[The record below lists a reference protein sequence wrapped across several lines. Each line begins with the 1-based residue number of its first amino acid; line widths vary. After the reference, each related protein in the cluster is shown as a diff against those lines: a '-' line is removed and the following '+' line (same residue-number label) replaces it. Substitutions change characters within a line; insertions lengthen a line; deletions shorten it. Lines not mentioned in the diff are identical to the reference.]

1 MNEHSLSSC
10 RAKNIDWRPHE
21 ALLKDLDLDGCKVPA
36 GTIILAYTGITSRL
50 EENFPQPDQ
59 FRPERWTEES
69 SSKVNFATLPF
80 GYGSRFKVKIRD
92 YPKPRT
98 DIRFP

>member
-1 MNEHSLSSC
+1 M
-10 RAKNIDWRPHE
+10 
-21 ALLKDLDLDGCKVPA
+21 KDLDLDGCKVPA

-50 EENFPQPDQ
+50 EENFLQPDQ

-98 DIRFP
+98 DIRFPKELLI